1 MKFNEF
7 EYKLLKF
14 IKEERLITSGEKILL
29 GVSGGADSI
38 AMMYALNS
46 INSEL
51 KAEFVVVHL
60 NHMLRPEAIK
70 EGPAVCKIARDLNMK
85 CWFESRDVLKYKEKN
100 KGLSLEEAARI
111 VRYDFFEDA
120 FEKFKADK
128 IATAHHL
135 SDLTENFFIRLFRG
149 SGVGGLVG
157 MSPISGKYIKPFL
170 PFDEKTIREY
180 VTIKR
185 LSFFEDKTNDDMRY
199 VRNKVR
205 HLLIPTIKNE
215 FCHNIEGNISKVTQI
230 LREYQRFVHN
240 SVQKIFERS
249 FFDENGNLS
258 FCLKDLVGEDNL
270 LLSEVVKE
278 IFRRFNIEISSVKIK
293 SVIKLIEKKGEG
305 ELNLGKG
312 VYALKSRKNLSI
324 GSKPQPLRWGA
335 MKLDVPS
342 KVKVEKLQMEISA
355 FVKDYDGYLGDGKKS
370 VVLDADKVKFP
381 LFLRTSKSGERIIP
395 LGMHDHKKVLSILKD
410 RKVPILLRTQFPVV
424 SQAEGRVLWIVGVA
438 ISDEFK
444 VTSKTR
450 KVLVLIRKG
459 GNFLKHA

>member
-1 MKFNEF
+1 MRFNEF

-14 IKEERLITSGEKILL
+14 IKKERLILPGERVILA
-29 GVSGGADSI
+29 VSGGADSV
-38 AMMYALNS
+38 AMMHALKS

-51 KAEFVVVHL
+51 KAEFIVVYL
-60 NHMLRPEAIK
+60 NHMLRSEAVK
-70 EGPAVCKIARDLNMK
+70 EGPVVCEVAKKLNME
-85 CWFESRDVLKYKEKN
+85 CWFESRDVLKYKKRN

-111 VRYDFFEDA
+111 VRYRFFEDA

-149 SGVGGLVG
+149 SGIGGLVG

-170 PFDEKTIREY
+170 LFDEKTILEY

-185 LSFFEDKTNDDMRY
+185 LSFFEDKTNNDIRY

-205 HLLIPTIKNE
+205 HILIPTIKNE
-215 FCHNIEGNISKVTQI
+215 FCHNIEESIFKITQI
-230 LREYQRFVHN
+230 LRKYQKLVHN
-240 SVQKIFERS
+240 NVQKIFEKS
-249 FFDENGNLS
+249 FLDENGNVS
-258 FCLKDLVGEDNL
+258 FYLRDLVDEDEL

-278 IFRRFNIEISSVKIK
+278 IFRRFSIEISSVKIE
-293 SVIKLIEKKGEG
+293 SVVNLIEKKGEG
-305 ELNLGKG
+305 ELNLGKS
-312 VYALKSRKNLSI
+312 VYALKSRKKLSI
-324 GSKPQPLRWGA
+324 GSKPQPFRWDA
-335 MKLDVPS
+335 IKIDVPS
-342 KVKVEKLQMEISA
+342 KVKVKKLQMEINA

-381 LFLRTSKSGERIIP
+381 LFLRAPKSGERIIP
-395 LGMHDHKKVLSILKD
+395 LGMHGHKKVLSILKD
-410 RKVPILLRTQFPVV
+410 RKVPVLLRRQFPVIF
-424 SQAEGRVLWIVGVA
+424 QADDRILWIIGIA
-438 ISDEFK
+438 MSDEFK

-450 KVLVLIRKG
+450 KVLVLIVEG